1 MAEIASSAKTL
12 TDWAKETNDKKTM
25 KIVEMLS
32 KTNEILSDLLL
43 VPANSGDVHKTTQRV
58 ALPTVSSRRIN
69 RGTVPSNAT
78 NKQITA
84 TCEIMESLG
93 QLDEEFLLRFAD
105 PAQARI
111 TENAAHMEAMN
122 QEMATRLFY
131 GDSEANPDQFTGLSK
146 YYSSLSGE
154 TADYIIDGGSASDQT
169 DNTSIWLVVWDELTC
184 HGFFPMNSN
193 AGIYHE
199 DKGKERVADG
209 RDPQGYYYAWVDQ
222 FKWRL
227 GLALRDYR
235 YVIRI
240 PNIDVSLLDTAGDTS
255 DSSAN
260 LMKLMIKAMNKV
272 PSLQTG
278 RAAFYCNKTVK
289 AALDIQAIEKVKN
302 GALTMRE
309 IDNGKFIT
317 SFFGVPIRRCD
328 NILNTESYVS

>member
-1 MAEIASSAKTL
+1 MAELTGCKTL
-12 TDWAKETNDKKTM
+12 IDFAKETNDKKTM
-25 KIVEMLS
+25 KIVEMLA
-32 KTNEILSDLLL
+32 KTNEIISDLLL
-43 VPANSGDVHKTTQRV
+43 VSANSGDVHKTTQRV

-93 QLDEEFLLRFAD
+93 QLDEEFLNRFAD
-105 PAQARI
+105 PAGARI
-111 TENAAHMEAMN
+111 TENSAHMEAMN

-146 YYSSLSGE
+146 YYSSTTGE
-154 TADYIIDGGSASDQT
+154 TGDNIILGGSASGQT
-169 DNTSIWLVVWDELTC
+169 DNTSLWLIVWDELTC

-199 DKGKERVADG
+199 DKGKERVSDG
-209 RDPQGYYYAWVDQ
+209 RDPQGFYYAWVDQ

-235 YVIRI
+235 YVVRI

-255 DSSAN
+255 DTSAN
-260 LMKLMIKAMNKV
+260 LMKLMIKAMNTV

-289 AALDIQAIEKVKN
+289 TAFDIKALDKVS
-302 GALTMRE
+302 GGSLTTKE
-309 IDNGKFIT
+309 IADGKFVT
-317 SFFGVPIRRCD
+317 SFLGVPIRRCD
-328 NILNTESYVS
+328 NILNTESRIS

>member
-1 MAEIASSAKTL
+1 M
-12 TDWAKETNDKKTM
+12 
-25 KIVEMLS
+25 
-32 KTNEILSDLLL
+32 L

-58 ALPTVSSRRIN
+58 ALPSVSSRRIN

-93 QLDEEFLLRFAD
+93 QLDEEFLNRFAD
-105 PAQARI
+105 PAAARI
-111 TENAAHMEAMN
+111 TENVAHMEAMN
-122 QEMATRLFY
+122 NEMATRLFY

-146 YYSSLSGE
+146 YYSSTTGE
-154 TADYIIDGGSASDQT
+154 TSNNIILGGSASGQT
-169 DNTSIWLVVWDELTC
+169 DNTSLWLIIWSELTC

-199 DKGKERVADG
+199 DKGKERVSDG
-209 RDPQGYYYAWVDQ
+209 RTPEGFYYAFVDQ

-235 YVIRI
+235 YVVRI
-240 PNIDVSLLDTAGDTS
+240 PNIDVSLLSTAGDLS

-260 LMKLMIKAMNKV
+260 LMKLMIQAMNRV

-278 RAAFYCNKTVK
+278 RAAFYCNKEVK
-289 AALDIQAIEKVKN
+289 TALDIKALDKVSN
-302 GALTMRE
+302 GALTTRE
-309 IDNGKFIT
+309 IENGQFIT
-317 SFFGVPIRRCD
+317 AFYGVPIRRCD
-328 NILNTESYVS
+328 NILNTETRIA